1 MIIER
6 MVELQILITIL
17 TNIEEI
23 NSDGS
28 VHSIW
33 GNDYDLDKMKA
44 RANDL
49 MKEFVQPYVMN
60 YHSKE

>member
-1 MIIER
+1 MILER
-6 MVELQILITIL
+6 MTELQILTTIL

-33 GNDYDLDKMKA
+33 GSDYDLDKMKA

-49 MKEFVQPYVMN
+49 MKEFVQPYVMKS
-60 YHSKE
+60 HSKE